1 MGTETFNAVQF
12 DTRWARSRGPMERAG
27 RKDMSAGD
35 SFATWSIGRKLAYG
49 YAAAGFVLLV
59 VLAVRAPTAE
69 AWLWRALL
77 VLMFLAVSLRSALV
91 WSYRRNPS
99 HLNWWLQP
107 APIVEHE
114 FTVTWLVYAVVFGAS
129 SALVLLV

>member
-1 MGTETFNAVQF
+1 
-12 DTRWARSRGPMERAG
+12 
-27 RKDMSAGD
+27 MSTGD

-49 YAAAGFVLLV
+49 YAAAGFILLV

-77 VLMFLAVSLRSALV
+77 VLMFLVVSLRSALV

-114 FTVTWLVYAVVFGAS
+114 FAITWLVYAVVFGAF
-129 SALVLLV
+129 SALVLLL